1 MKNVLHEDF
10 QKILMLDLPF
20 KTFKN
25 KTFYVTG
32 ATGLVGSVFVK
43 FLLFL
48 NQAQSLNIKI
58 VAAIRNSAKAAQI
71 YADVEGAE
79 LIVFDQVNLGIE
91 TINYQEK
98 VDYIIHAAAVTTS
111 KVLVEQPVEAMRT
124 AINGTED
131 LLQLALKNN
140 VDGMVYVSSMEI
152 YGQRETEGLTT
163 ETELGQVDLSK
174 VRSGYPES
182 KRICELMCTAYAQEY
197 GVNVMSARLAQTFG
211 AGVLPGEN
219 RVFAQFARSAVAGE
233 NIVLHTQGKSE
244 GNYIYTTEVVSAFL
258 YLLLKGKKG
267 EAYNVAN
274 PANHYTIREMA
285 QIVADNFSNGQSK
298 VVIDIPEYTNKLG
311 YAPDTKLW
319 LDNTKLKSLGW
330 YPQVEIVEMYEKLI
344 EWSKM
349 ND

>member
-20 KTFKN
+20 ETFKN

-298 VVIDIPEYTNKLG
+298 VVIDIPEDTNKLG

>member
-10 QKILMLDLPF
+10 QKILMLDFPF
-20 KTFKN
+20 ETFKN

-58 VAAIRNSAKAAQI
+58 VAAIRNPAKAAKI
-71 YADVEGAE
+71 YADVDGAE
-79 LIVFDQVNLGIE
+79 TIVFDQVNLGVQ

-111 KVLVEQPVEAMRT
+111 KILVEKPVEAMWT

-152 YGQRETEGLTT
+152 YGRRESKGLTT
-163 ETELGQVDLSK
+163 ETELGQVDLSE

-197 GVNVMSARLAQTFG
+197 GVNVISARLAQTFG

-233 NIVLHTQGKSE
+233 DIVLHTQGKSE

-258 YLLLKGKKG
+258 YLLLRGKRG

-298 VVIDIPEYTNKLG
+298 VVIDIPEDTTKLG

-330 YPQVEIVEMYEKLI
+330 HPQVEIVEMYEKLI
-344 EWSKM
+344 EWV
-349 ND
+349 N